1 VLAVPL
7 PRRPLFPAGNRL
19 PVTVT
24 DKKLIAEIVD
34 LQRGGRASTLPCAP
48 RPVASPQPA
57 AAERSTL
64 CPCAQPG
71 LHLPPLPARAC
82 ALQSAL

>member
-1 VLAVPL
+1 MWQVLAVPL

-34 LQRGGRASTLPCAP
+34 LQRGGRAA
-48 RPVASPQPA
+48 RAMRA
-57 AAERSTL
+57 AL
-64 CPCAQPG
+64 CP
-71 LHLPPLPARAC
+71 LARAGHGRAELAVLSPAC
-82 ALQSAL
+82 TCRRFVDALVS